1 MGKNILEREEVIKK
15 IKSQLHLCN
24 DGKCHISRQGKFHLF
39 HDKISKSNLSLAV
52 VLLISSEIIL
62 LVITILVKDHYDPI
76 NNSLVFFAALPFAGF
91 TIWYSRQLH
100 KDQKQYSEFLQ
111 FKQTMNNNNANHE
124 WSQVIVNGKMAL
136 EYEPIDVSILNVMG
150 GAYLNLEEYGNALI
164 CFEQVRKLA

>member
-1 MGKNILEREEVIKK
+1 MNDIREKERIIQK
-15 IKSQLHLCN
+15 IKSQLNPCN
-24 DGKCHISRQGKFHLF
+24 NGKCHITRQGKSHLL
-39 HDKISKSNLSLAV
+39 HHKINKSYIPLAV
-52 VLLISSEIIL
+52 ILLASLEVLLLI
-62 LVITILVKDHYDPI
+62 ITIIVKDHHDPTT
-76 NNSLVFFAALPFAGF
+76 NMTVFLAALPFAGF

-124 WSQVIVNGKMAL
+124 WSQVIVNGKMAS